1 MHYYRYNYIES
12 FNHSLVI
19 SESLRGGYMERIIQ
33 EIIIIIIF
41 IIIII
46 LKIITLLLQIYLILK
61 IIQIG

>member
-12 FNHSLVI
+12 FNHSLVVL
-19 SESLRGGYMERIIQ
+19 ESLCGGYMERIIQ
-33 EIIIIIIF
+33 EIIIII